1 MFEKEAQEWVKA
13 HTKIENKEN
22 YVELK
27 GPSAIESFEAGAEF
41 GYNKCKEELNQNGLA
56 LQSDMDKTIEQNIAL
71 KKELNKANEWH
82 NLQENPTDLP
92 KCEENEQIIFYVKE
106 WFESIQKYRTHYC
119 LGFYKKAFLIE
130 GVKLFVEKSR
140 GYENE
145 HFPENV
151 LRWRELEKWESE

>member
-1 MFEKEAQEWVKA
+1 MFEKEAEEYRKD
-13 HTKIENKEN
+13 
-22 YVELK
+22 LK
-27 GPSAIESFEAGAEF
+27 LKFFLSEPQLDLACQGFKD
-41 GYNKCKEELNQNGLA
+41 GYNKANG
-56 LQSDMDKTIEQNIAL
+56 
-71 KKELNKANEWH
+71 WH

-119 LGFYKKAFLIE
+119 LGFYRKAFLNE
-130 GVKLFVEKSR
+130 SVKLFVEKSR

-145 HFPENV
+145 HLPISV

>member
-1 MFEKEAQEWVKA
+1 MFEKEAEEYRKD
-13 HTKIENKEN
+13 
-22 YVELK
+22 LK
-27 GPSAIESFEAGAEF
+27 SKFFLSEPQLDLACQGFKD
-41 GYNKCKEELNQNGLA
+41 GYNKANG
-56 LQSDMDKTIEQNIAL
+56 
-71 KKELNKANEWH
+71 WH

-119 LGFYKKAFLIE
+119 LGFYRKAFLNE
-130 GVKLFVEKSR
+130 SVKLFVEKSR

-145 HFPENV
+145 HLPISV

>member
-1 MFEKEAQEWVKA
+1 MFEKEAEEYRKD
-13 HTKIENKEN
+13 
-22 YVELK
+22 LK
-27 GPSAIESFEAGAEF
+27 SKFFLSEPQLDLACQGFKD
-41 GYNKCKEELNQNGLA
+41 GYNK
-56 LQSDMDKTIEQNIAL
+56 
-71 KKELNKANEWH
+71 ANAWH